1 MNIFPLEVNEGDQKI
16 TKIRHRRGEW
26 IGGIFVTNIFE
37 EEKYKY
43 GGEWSK
49 TPWWRV
55 VLA

>member
-16 TKIRHRRGEW
+16 TKVRHRRGEW